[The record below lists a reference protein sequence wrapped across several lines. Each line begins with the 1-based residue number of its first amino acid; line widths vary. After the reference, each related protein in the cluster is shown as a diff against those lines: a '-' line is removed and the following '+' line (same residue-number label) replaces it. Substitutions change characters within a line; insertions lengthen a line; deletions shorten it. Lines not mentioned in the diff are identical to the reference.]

1 MTNFYIGILVYFY
14 PVTHCLNSILFVC
27 FYRSIT
33 GNKPIYLF
41 KYVLTCISPL
51 NGFGEISLCYIIIPL
66 RVLYIVYLLQRHCN
80 YSLTCLPDE
89 TFLDWSKLVAFVDD
103 KVNETQNM

>member
-1 MTNFYIGILVYFY
+1 MYIFLSGYALSL
-14 PVTHCLNSILFVC
+14 LNTFCVH
-27 FYRSIT
+27 YRSIA

-66 RVLYIVYLLQRHCN
+66 RVLYIVCLLQRHCK
-80 YSLTCLPDE
+80 YSLTCLPDD

-103 KVNETQNM
+103 KVNVTQKLKICS